1 MELELLDIIKNQL
14 MEGKKVCYAFI
25 IEQEGSTPRGVGT
38 SMVIKENGEIFG
50 SVGGGNV
57 EFTTIAAAKKCIK
70 EESSETIS
78 LDVYTYNNGEKV
90 CAGKLKIFIKTY
102 LPQKKLIIAGAG
114 HVAYCLYKLA
124 TLVGFSVY
132 VFDYREDLLTKEKYP
147 KAAELIYGKISDSIK
162 NYDLDKNSYV
172 VIASGSTKFDEDIL
186 KEVITKDTAYVGV
199 LGSKKKISGIIDN
212 LLSQNIDA
220 ECLKKVYAPI
230 GIAIGGEIPEEVAL
244 SILSEIVLV
253 KNNGVLKHMN
263 SNELK

>member
-1 MELELLDIIKNQL
+1 MEIELLDIIKNQL
-14 MEGKKVCYAFI
+14 MEGKRVCYAFI

-38 SMVIKENGEIFG
+38 SMVIKEDGEIFG

-57 EFTTIAAAKKCIK
+57 EVTTIVAAKRCIK
-70 EESSETIS
+70 EEISETIS
-78 LDVYTYNNGEKV
+78 LDVYTDNNGEKV
-90 CAGKLKIFIKTY
+90 YSGKVKIFIKTY

-124 TLVGFSVY
+124 ILVGFSVY

-186 KEVITKDTAYVGV
+186 KEVINKDTAYIGV
-199 LGSKKKISGIIDN
+199 LGSKKKVSSIMAN
-212 LLSQNIDA
+212 LLSQNID
-220 ECLKKVYAPI
+220 EESLKKVYAPI
-230 GIAIGGEIPEEVAL
+230 GIAIGGETPEEVAL

-253 KNNGVLKHMN
+253 KNNGDLKHM
-263 SNELK
+263 K